1 MATLIPTLTN
11 LIGFVLILFIFEFVL
26 PFGHIHPHCPPS
38 ITIYHECFVGI
49 YHEWLIGIYHKWFVA
64 AYWYLMI

>member
-49 YHEWLIGIYHKWFVA
+49 YHE
-64 AYWYLMI
+64 